1 MDNNCEEIVNS
12 AENEVAIYR
21 SANEDEEST
30 ERAIGM
36 PHEDNN
42 SIYVQFS
49 FQNEETR
56 FVEDISNFRR
66 NSYRH
71 RRSRNQ
77 SYRQERRHQRSK
89 MYRKL
94 KSLYKLWRK
103 TAKSLY
109 KMECL
114 MNQQVELVRNLQL
127 PERPL

>member
-1 MDNNCEEIVNS
+1 MDNNCEEILNS
-12 AENEVAIYR
+12 AGDAVIYR

-30 ERAIGM
+30 ERAIVM

-42 SIYVQFS
+42 GIYVQFS
-49 FQNEETR
+49 FENEGTR
-56 FVEDISNFRR
+56 FVQDTSNFRR

-71 RRSRNQ
+71 RRSRHQ

-103 TAKSLY
+103 TAKSLH